1 MPQTMVKTQ
10 NERGYLPLGARPRL
24 RQQHQEDTSTRGDY
38 DIYRSGDSVTV
49 AIIFMDFKSIL
60 RKLLEE

>member
-1 MPQTMVKTQ
+1 M
-10 NERGYLPLGARPRL
+10 GARPRL

-38 DIYRSGDSVTV
+38 DIYRSGDSMTV